1 MAPQTARFQIQ
12 GLDILELRVEK
23 CYQNCL
29 ALGHY
34 LEQHPKVKRV
44 DYPGLKNDPGYE
56 RAQKYFM
63 GVPGTIMSFD
73 LETKAACY
81 AFMNKLKII
90 RRATNLNDNKTLII
104 HPESTIYA
112 EFSEAERAEAGIR
125 NTMMRL
131 SVGIENVADLIAD
144 IEQALS

>member
-23 CYQNCL
+23 CYQNCMV
-29 ALGHY
+29 LGDF
-34 LEQHPKVKRV
+34 LKNNTKVKRV
-44 DYPGLKNDPGYE
+44 GYPGLKEDAGFTLSE
-56 RAQKYFM
+56 KYYS

-73 LETKAACY
+73 LESKEACF
-81 AFMNKLKII
+81 AFMNKLQII

-104 HPESTIYA
+104 HPHSTIYA
-112 EFSEAERAEAGIR
+112 EFSEEERAKAGIR

-131 SVGIENVADLIAD
+131 SVGIENVEDLIAD
-144 IEQALS
+144 IEQALE